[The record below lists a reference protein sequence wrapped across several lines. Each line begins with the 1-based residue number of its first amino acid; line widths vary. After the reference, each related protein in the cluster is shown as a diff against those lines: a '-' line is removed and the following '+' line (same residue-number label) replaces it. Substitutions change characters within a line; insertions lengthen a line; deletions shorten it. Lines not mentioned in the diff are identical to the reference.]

1 VDRPD
6 WLELAVLAIGLV
18 LGLVL
23 IVRAEQLA
31 ARAAKP
37 TPATA
42 NRLAGAGA
50 LCIGLGAGVQWLD
63 PRSPAAWDGGL
74 AVLAAVL
81 LVAMLAFLV
90 AAVVVLLRARSGAR

>member
-1 VDRPD
+1 MV
-6 WLELAVLAIGLV
+6 LILGLA

-31 ARAAKP
+31 ARSPARRP
-37 TPATA
+37 TPARA

-50 LCIGLGAGVQWLD
+50 LCIGLGTGVLWLD
-63 PRSPAAWDGGL
+63 RHSPAAWDGTF

-81 LVAMLAFLV
+81 LVAMLGFL
-90 AAVVVLLRARSGAR
+90 AAAAVVLLRARCRSL